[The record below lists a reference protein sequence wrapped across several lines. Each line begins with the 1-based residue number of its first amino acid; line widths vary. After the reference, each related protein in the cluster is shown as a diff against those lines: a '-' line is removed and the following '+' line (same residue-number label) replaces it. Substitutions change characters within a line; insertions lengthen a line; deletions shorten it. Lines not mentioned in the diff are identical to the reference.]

1 MDEMNTYHIY
11 LKDRCLF
18 KNLDEDEFRVIWGRL
33 YHSYWDDITFSVVE
47 ETKDQSDLE
56 HSYQT
61 MLQLITIISIIVIA
75 SALIVLKVYN
85 PH

>member
-1 MDEMNTYHIY
+1 MDETTTYHIY

-33 YHSYWDDITFSVVE
+33 YHSYWDYITFSVVE

-56 HSYQT
+56 HSY
-61 MLQLITIISIIVIA
+61 
-75 SALIVLKVYN
+75 
-85 PH
+85 

>member
-56 HSYQT
+56 HSYCLLYT
-61 MLQLITIISIIVIA
+61 SDA
-75 SALIVLKVYN
+75 ADE
-85 PH
+85 